1 MMKQNKSTLIAATAL
16 ALSTLVMSACSS
28 SDKGGTEIVA
38 TDHFAGLVQV
48 GADAGR
54 KVNWEAGLAQA
65 KTVCQKWGYADAVW
79 RSRSADGNTFSR
91 QAKCIGGGAEK
102 GK

>member
-1 MMKQNKSTLIAATAL
+1 MKKQILSSIAVL
-16 ALSTLVMSACSS
+16 AFSSLLLSGCSF
-28 SDKGGTEIVA
+28 SDKGDTEIVA

-48 GADAGR
+48 GADAGS